1 MSIYK
6 IQAGQVVT
14 QTIDTFI
21 GQEGTIFYDKYTG
34 ELRLSD
40 GHTPGGRSIANLAV
54 AVSGNTLTNTV
65 TRFNFVGEGLTVTSS
80 GTVVTVSLGVG
91 GLTSTGTT
99 STFTINNP
107 TATTSTNT
115 GALVVAG
122 GAGIAGDLI
131 VGGRIFSCGMTV
143 VNSIGYTGSKGE
155 KGDPTGYTGSQGDIG
170 YFGSTGYD
178 GSVGATGYTGS
189 QGFTGY
195 TGSQGFTGYD
205 GSVGAT
211 GYTGSQGSI
220 GYFGSTGYDGSI
232 GAVGYTGSIGY
243 DGSVGPTGYTGSKGD
258 TGIGFTVGK
267 TYSSVATLTADTHP
281 TGITP
286 GQFAIIDTGNI
297 LNPDQGKAYLWN
309 GSTYT
314 YVFNLTTS
322 GTIKGDTGYTGSSG
336 TGGGTGQAYDQVL
349 FTTSSVTFAN
359 LAIAAGGS
367 ITFPQGSP
375 QYRRATKMVFDDD
388 WINSGDPVAF
398 FNTLIPGDFYW
409 SNSQATILL
418 LVDYGGYYD
427 WLDITVYV

>member
-1 MSIYK
+1 MAIFK

-21 GQEGTIFYDKYTG
+21 GQEGTIFYDKFTG

-40 GHTPGGRSIANLAV
+40 GHTPGGKPLI
-54 AVSGNTLTNTV
+54 TNT
-65 TRFNFVGEGLTVTSS
+65 
-80 GTVVTVSLGVG
+80 

-99 STFTINNP
+99 NTFLINNLTP
-107 TATTSTNT
+107 TTSTNT

-122 GAGIAGDLI
+122 GAGIAGDLV
-131 VGGRIFSCGMTV
+131 VGGRIFSCGMNV

-155 KGDPTGYTGSQGDIG
+155 KGDPTGYTGSQGNIGYTGSVGYDGSQGVTGYTGSQGVTGYTGSQGDIG
-170 YFGSTGYD
+170 YTGSVGYDGSQGITGYTGSQGETGYWGSTGYD
-178 GSVGATGYTGS
+178 GSQGNIGYTGS
-189 QGFTGY
+189 QGC
-195 TGSQGFTGYD
+195 
-205 GSVGAT
+205 
-211 GYTGSQGSI
+211 I

-232 GAVGYTGSIGY
+232 GAIGY
-243 DGSVGPTGYTGSKGD
+243 DGSVGYTGSQGCIGYSGSKGD

-267 TYSSVATLTADTHP
+267 TYVSVAALTADTSP

-286 GQFAIIDTGNI
+286 GQFAVIDTGNI
-297 LNPDQGKAYLWN
+297 SDPDQGKTYLWN

-314 YVFNLTTS
+314 YLFNLTTA
-322 GTIKGDTGYTGSSG
+322 GTIKGDTGYTGSGSG
-336 TGGGTGQAYDQVL
+336 GGGTGQAYDQVL

-359 LAIAAGGS
+359 ITIAQGGNIS
-367 ITFPQGSP
+367 FPEGSP